1 LSFWKTIMSECTLKK
16 SLLSKISWNFFVVLE
31 ILNLKVWL
39 QNFYYIQSSTILY
52 LTIRV
57 TWYIWNYSTSFLP
70 LSNHVSQEWM
80 NCSRQSFVLVEIRL
94 SLLSSLFL
102 HLSKDTKRE
111 SCINLLIFCH
121 IFYILYYIYY
131 ILYYIFSLK
140 HLHITYITY
149 IIIIMYTLSN
159 IIT

>member
-1 LSFWKTIMSECTLKK
+1 MYFKK
-16 SLLSKISWNFFVVLE
+16 SLLNKISWNFFVVLE
-31 ILNLKVWL
+31 ILNLKVRL
-39 QNFYYIQSSTILY
+39 RNSYYIQSSTILC

-70 LSNHVSQEWM
+70 LSNHMSQEWM
-80 NCSRQSFVLVEIRL
+80 NCSRQSFVLVEIRV
-94 SLLSSLFL
+94 SLLPSLFL
-102 HLSKDTKRE
+102 YLSKDTERE
-111 SCINLLIFCH
+111 SCINLLILIFCH
-121 IFYILYYIYY
+121 I
-131 ILYYIFSLK
+131 YYIFSLK